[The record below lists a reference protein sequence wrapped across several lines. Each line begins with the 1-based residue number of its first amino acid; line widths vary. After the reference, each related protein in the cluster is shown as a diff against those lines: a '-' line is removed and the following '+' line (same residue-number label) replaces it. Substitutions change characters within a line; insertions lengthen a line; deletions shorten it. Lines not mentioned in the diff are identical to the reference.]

1 MENRNNVLLILLV
14 SIVVLLSVGLTKNFN
29 EREAPVASLSTTCKE
44 DSLIKVITD
53 LEIELKNEQDGW
65 DNKERRYE
73 NILFEYEYGLD
84 HLKNYHLKAYKD
96 FHRILSHREYYS
108 HEIERENIKRLQIE
122 KW

>member
-14 SIVVLLSVGLTKNFN
+14 GIMVLLSVGLTKNFN
-29 EREAPVASLSTTCKE
+29 EHEVPLASSTTTCEE
-44 DSLIKVITD
+44 DSLMKVITN
-53 LEIELKNEQDGW
+53 LQIELENQEDGW
-65 DNKERRYE
+65 DNKEKRYE

>member
-1 MENRNNVLLILLV
+1 MESRNNVMLIVLFG
-14 SIVVLLSVGLTKNFN
+14 IMILLSVGLTKNFN
-29 EREAPVASLSTTCKE
+29 EREASVAPSLTTCKE

-65 DNKERRYE
+65 DNKEKRYE
-73 NILFEYEYGLD
+73 DILFEYEYGLD

>member
-14 SIVVLLSVGLTKNFN
+14 CIVVLLSVGLTKNFN
-29 EREAPVASLSTTCKE
+29 EYEVPLASSTTTCEE
-44 DSLIKVITD
+44 DSLMKVITN
-53 LEIELKNEQDGW
+53 LQIELENQEDGW
-65 DNKERRYE
+65 DNKEKRYE
-73 NILFEYEYGLD
+73 DILFEYEYGLD
-84 HLKNYHLKAYKD
+84 HLKHYHLKAYKD

>member
-1 MENRNNVLLILLV
+1 MESRNNVMLIILV
-14 SIVVLLSVGLTKNFN
+14 GIIVLISVGLTKNFN
-29 EREAPVASLSTTCKE
+29 EREAPVAPSLTTCKE
-44 DSLIKVITD
+44 DSLLKVITD

-65 DNKERRYE
+65 DNKEKRYE
-73 NILFEYEYGLD
+73 DILFEYEYGLD

>member
-1 MENRNNVLLILLV
+1 MESRNNVMLIILV
-14 SIVVLLSVGLTKNFN
+14 GIMILLSVGLTKNFN
-29 EREAPVASLSTTCKE
+29 EREAPVASSQTICKE

-65 DNKERRYE
+65 DYKEKRYE
-73 NILFEYEYGLD
+73 GILFEYEYGLD

-108 HEIERENIKRLQIE
+108 HEIERENKKRLQIE

>member
-1 MENRNNVLLILLV
+1 
-14 SIVVLLSVGLTKNFN
+14 
-29 EREAPVASLSTTCKE
+29 VASLSTTCKE

>member
-1 MENRNNVLLILLV
+1 MENKNGGVLIIGLIIGSIIGVFV
-14 SIVVLLSVGLTKNFN
+14 SLIHFGDSTPIV
-29 EREAPVASLSTTCKE
+29 TTTICKE
-44 DSLIKVITD
+44 DSLQRVITD
-53 LEIELKNEQDGW
+53 IQIELKSEQDGW

-73 NILFEYEYGLD
+73 NILFEYEYGID
-84 HLKNYHLKAYKD
+84 HLKHYHLKAYKD